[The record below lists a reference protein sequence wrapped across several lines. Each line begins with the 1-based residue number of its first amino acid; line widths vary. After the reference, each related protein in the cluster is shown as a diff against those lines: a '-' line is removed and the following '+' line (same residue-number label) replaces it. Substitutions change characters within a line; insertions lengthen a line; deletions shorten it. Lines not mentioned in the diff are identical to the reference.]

1 MRLPLAVCA
10 AIDSVLGGKMAWN
23 EPGGGNQGDKDP
35 WGNRND
41 EGPPDLDEAF
51 RKLQNNLSQMFGGSG
66 GAGSGGG
73 SSQPL
78 NMNLIGLAFLVLA
91 LIYGV
96 MGVYTV
102 DQQER
107 GVVLRFGEK
116 LDEVVLPGLH
126 WNPPFIDQVLIEN
139 VTRVRSRPHD
149 SEMLTEDENIVKVK
163 MTVQYVIDDII
174 AYKLNVRDPDKSLY
188 QATESALRHVV
199 GSTEMHD
206 ILTEGRAALA
216 QSVKSRIQTYMND
229 YGTGIRVTQVAVDET
244 APPDAVRAAFDDVI
258 KAREDEVRLRNEAD
272 AYANQIVPEA
282 RGQAQRLL
290 EEAEAYKERVIAQSR
305 GEAERFN
312 KLYAEYKLAPE
323 VTKSRMYID
332 TLEAVM
338 SNSTKVMI
346 DVDGGNNLM
355 YLPLD
360 KIMERSQA
368 DAANYRPETSSGP
381 SYNTTEP
388 ARNNRRERR

>member
-1 MRLPLAVCA
+1 
-10 AIDSVLGGKMAWN
+10 MAWN

-51 RKLQNNLSQMFGGSG
+51 RKLQANLSRMFGG
-66 GAGSGGG
+66 GGG
-73 SSQPL
+73 TNQGGRSAPPIT
-78 NMNLIGLAFLVLA
+78 MNLIGLVILVLA
-91 LIYGV
+91 LIYGA

-107 GVVLRFGEK
+107 GVVLRFGKK
-116 LDEVVLPGLH
+116 LNEVVLPGLH
-126 WNPPFIDQVLIEN
+126 WNPPFIDEVLIEN

-163 MTVQYVIDDII
+163 MTVQYVIDDVI
-174 AYKLNVRDPDKSLY
+174 AYKLNVREPDKSLY

-199 GSTEMHD
+199 GSTEMHG

-216 QSVKSRIQTYMND
+216 RDVKARIQTYMND
-229 YGTGIRVTQVAVDET
+229 YGTGIRVTQVAIDET

-282 RGQAQRLL
+282 RGGAQRLL
-290 EEAEAYKERVIAQSR
+290 EEAQAYKERVIAQSR

-312 KLYAEYKLAPE
+312 KLYTEYKLAPE

-332 TLEAVM
+332 TLESVM

-346 DVDGGNNLM
+346 DVDGGNNLL

-360 KIMERSQA
+360 KIMEQSQSGGS
-368 DAANYRPETSSGP
+368 NYRPETSTGP

-388 ARNNRRERR
+388 TRNNRRERR

>member
-1 MRLPLAVCA
+1 
-10 AIDSVLGGKMAWN
+10 MAWN
-23 EPGGGNQGDKDP
+23 EPGGGNRGDKDP
-35 WGNRND
+35 WGNRDN

-51 RKLQNNLSQMFGGSG
+51 RKLQQNLSQMFGGGSGSATGGG
-66 GAGSGGG
+66 GAR
-73 SSQPL
+73 QPL
-78 NMNLIGLAFLVLA
+78 NMALLGLAGAVL
-91 LIYGV
+91 LIIYLV

-107 GVVLRFGEK
+107 GVVLRFGEA
-116 LDEVVLPGLH
+116 LDEIVLPGLH

-163 MTVQYVIDDII
+163 MTVQYVIDDIKN
-174 AYKLNVRDPDKSLY
+174 YVLNVREPDKSLY

-199 GSTEMHD
+199 GSTEMHEV
-206 ILTEGRAALA
+206 LTEGRAEMGFE
-216 QSVKSRIQTYMND
+216 VRDRIHTYMQN
-229 YGTGIRVTQVAVDET
+229 YGTGIRVTQVNIDES

-282 RGQAQRLL
+282 RGDAQRLL
-290 EEAEAYKERVIAQSR
+290 EEAQGYKERVIAQSR

-312 KLYAEYKLAPE
+312 KLYAEYKLAPD
-323 VTKSRMYID
+323 VTKTRMYID
-332 TLEAVM
+332 TIESVM

-346 DVDGGNNLM
+346 DVDGGNNLL

-360 KIMERSQA
+360 KIMEQSQ
-368 DAANYRPETSSGP
+368 NRGSLSPETSNAPGYSTN
-381 SYNTTEP
+381 SDN
-388 ARNNRRERR
+388 RSRRERRQ

>member
-1 MRLPLAVCA
+1 
-10 AIDSVLGGKMAWN
+10 MAWN

-51 RKLQNNLSQMFGGSG
+51 KKLQQNLSQMFGGGSKTG
-66 GAGSGGG
+66 GTGGG
-73 SSQPL
+73 SSAP
-78 NMNLIGLAFLVLA
+78 MNTGLLGLGAVILLV
-91 LIYGV
+91 IYGF

-107 GVVLRFGEK
+107 GVVLRFGAVQE
-116 LDEVVLPGLH
+116 DVVLPGLH
-126 WNPPFIDQVLIEN
+126 WNPPFIDQVIIEN
-139 VTRVRSRPHD
+139 VTRVRSRPHG

-163 MTVQYVIDDII
+163 MTIQYVIKDVKDY
-174 AYKLNVRDPDKSLY
+174 ALNVRDPDSSLF

-199 GSTEMHD
+199 GGTEMHD
-206 ILTEGRAALA
+206 VLTEGRAVLG
-216 QSVKSRIQTYMND
+216 QDVKDRIQTYMD
-229 YGTGIRVTQVAVDET
+229 SYGTGIQVTQVNIDET
-244 APPDAVRAAFDDVI
+244 APPDQVRAAFDDVI

-282 RGQAQRLL
+282 RGEAQRLL
-290 EEAEAYKERVIAQSR
+290 EEAQGYKERVIAQSR

-332 TLEAVM
+332 TMESVM

-346 DVDGGNNLM
+346 DVDGGNNML

-360 KIMERSQA
+360 KIMERSQGGNTTSYA
-368 DAANYRPETSSGP
+368 RPESTPTGPNYSNSSD
-381 SYNTTEP
+381 S
-388 ARNNRRERR
+388 RRRERR

>member
-1 MRLPLAVCA
+1 
-10 AIDSVLGGKMAWN
+10 MAWN

-51 RKLQNNLSQMFGGSG
+51 RKLQDNLSKMFGGGSR
-66 GAGSGGG
+66 GSGGG
-73 SSQPL
+73 GSSKPL
-78 NMNLIGLAFLVLA
+78 STGLIGLAGLA
-91 LIYGV
+91 LLIFYLV

-102 DQQER
+102 DEQER
-107 GVVLRFGEK
+107 GIVLRFGKVQEGI
-116 LDEVVLPGLH
+116 VLPGLH
-126 WNPPFIDQVLIEN
+126 WNPPLIDRVLIEN

-163 MTVQYVIDDII
+163 MTVQYVIDDIES
-174 AYKLNVRDPDKSLY
+174 YMLKVREPDMSLY

-199 GSTEMHD
+199 GSTEMHEV
-206 ILTEGRAALA
+206 LTEGRANLGLE
-216 QSVKSRIQTYMND
+216 VRDRIHTYMQN
-229 YGTGIRVTQVAVDET
+229 YGTGIKVTQVNIDET

-282 RGQAQRLL
+282 RGSGQRLL
-290 EEAEAYKERVIAQSR
+290 EEAQGYKERVIAQSR
-305 GEAERFN
+305 GEAARFN
-312 KLYAEYKLAPE
+312 KLYAEYSLAPD
-323 VTKSRMYID
+323 VTKTRMYID
-332 TLEAVM
+332 TIESVM

-346 DVDGGNNLM
+346 DVEGGNNLL

-360 KIMERSQA
+360 KLMERSQS
-368 DAANYRPETSSGP
+368 NQSGFQPEVIGAPTYNTSSD
-381 SYNTTEP
+381 T
-388 ARNNRRERR
+388 RNQRERRQ